1 MNFFH
6 VINLDDLFKN
16 SNLYE
21 KYKKIINHK
30 KNNNFHFDRR
40 LQSLNLPKNKNNFE
54 KEHYLFNK
62 IKIK

>member
-16 SNLYE
+16 SNLYD
-21 KYKKIINHK
+21 KYKKIINQK

-40 LQSLNLPKNKNNFE
+40 LQSLNLPKNNNNFE